1 MVDKSQN
8 LDEVNNHIREL
19 QELYTEVPVEER
31 QEVVAADEFEHL
43 TGHHRDDYLGAA
55 YAWVVRTPEDASAL
69 SESFYP
75 EPGSSK
81 RVLFHL
87 PRASNMWG
95 LPGGGVEGDESFE
108 EAAVREVREET
119 GIDCAVTGLWLLRRL
134 KWISDD
140 ETDPRSSY
148 SMQVFF
154 DAQYT
159 GGSIAI
165 QPGESN
171 GAAWFADLPPADRML
186 PANRIR
192 AESWPSD
199 A

>member
-1 MVDKSQN
+1 MGDNSQN
-8 LDEVNNHIREL
+8 LDTVNHHIQEL
-19 QELYTEVPVEER
+19 QERYTQVPVEE
-31 QEVVAADEFEHL
+31 QEEVVPAEDFTDVVAPHK
-43 TGHHRDDYLGAA
+43 DDYIGAA
-55 YAWVVRTPEDASAL
+55 YAWVVRSPEEASAL

-75 EPGSSK
+75 GPGSSK

-87 PRASNMWG
+87 PRGSDLWG

-119 GIDCAVTGLWLLRRL
+119 GIACGVTGLWLLRRL

-140 ETDPRSSY
+140 ETDHRSRY
-148 SMQVFF
+148 SLQVFF

-159 GGSIAI
+159 AGSITI

-171 GAAWFADLPPADRML
+171 GAAWFAELPPADRML

-192 AESWPSD
+192 AKSWPSD